1 MKERSKPYAILVF
14 GAPMSGKTSFAE
26 QFSARFNM
34 PFINLSELHD
44 TYRVSRK
51 VGLILVSQIAK
62 CKHNLIIEGCL
73 DTERQR
79 NEMRDLLVKA
89 GYIPQLIWIQTDL
102 NAIKQ
107 RMRKKYDKLDDAKKA
122 LNESYSKIE
131 APADYENPLVISG
144 KHMFQTQCR
153 NVIRGLSE
161 RSKAQKK

>member
-1 MKERSKPYAILVF
+1 MKGKSKPYAILVF
-14 GAPMSGKTSFAE
+14 GAPKSGKTAFAE

-44 TYRVSRK
+44 EYHISRK

-62 CKHNLIIEGCL
+62 CKHALIVEGCL

-79 NEMRDLLVKA
+79 NEMRDLLTKA
-89 GYIPQLIWIQTDL
+89 GYNPRLIWIQTDL

-107 RMRKKYDKLDDAKKA
+107 RMRKKYSSLDDAKKA
-122 LNESYSKIE
+122 LNDSYSKIE

-161 RSKAQKK
+161 REKAQKK